1 MYRVAT
7 TAFPSS
13 DVFISPFSF
22 VSSNST
28 LTFSTV
34 PSLEPFCVL
43 YIPSPFLCLSFPS
56 LSSNSCIAASSHTVP
71 FITLVSPSCTF
82 TINDGAESVSS
93 SNESLLV
100 GSVVSGLES
109 LSIPAYLLL
118 NPSFEYVEYELIS
131 VTEFKVI
138 SSFNTAFIA
147 SFFNLYCI

>member
-1 MYRVAT
+1 M
-7 TAFPSS
+7 
-13 DVFISPFSF
+13 
-22 VSSNST
+22 
-28 LTFSTV
+28 
-34 PSLEPFCVL
+34 
-43 YIPSPFLCLSFPS
+43 
-56 LSSNSCIAASSHTVP
+56 
-71 FITLVSPSCTF
+71 SPSCTF

-147 SFFNLYCI
+147 SFF